1 MEENE
6 LVKEITPEEVKN
18 IDPFEISYIAMKDGS
33 IIMVNEKNVS
43 IKNKDN
49 NYQIKEI
56 REKEEQK
63 SPNFNLS
70 GKKYISHI
78 KSKIDKEQEQ
88 YEEEGDFNV
97 YYSNNNKKSNK
108 KIFRDKSYQININNN
123 INDNNLL
130 YEENISH
137 IKKDSFYSPEE
148 IKPIYRIEKI
158 IHPNKNTKIEYIYDN
173 NNIENK
179 KEFLKNNNKIINNSS
194 ICYNNKGY
202 NDLEN
207 KKPFYVVKK
216 KYKYYKKTTHEN
228 PIRESRTFNS
238 KMPYKKHNNLYI
250 QDNNS
255 NISIIQSKYSINANN
270 SNDNV
275 FINDNNN
282 DYDNENDNY
291 IPQYYRTPE
300 QKRSR
305 RNMINYSYTTDID
318 RRDIIRERKLDKVI
332 TKNTVDNYNNYE
344 ILNKSKYIKTDR
356 NAINTNNYRKAGYSM
371 EKNQKNSFV
380 IMPEEL
386 KLDEEKETLRA
397 KTPLLSMK
405 NLRRNNYSKKINYM
419 KNNNKELIKC
429 LTKDNHKYYERKDFN
444 LQKKSISKY
453 ITKKDSKGK
462 IIHIFEN
469 K

>member
-33 IIMVNEKNVS
+33 IIMVNEKNVN
-43 IKNKDN
+43 IKYKDN

-56 REKEEQK
+56 REKEDQK

-70 GKKYISHI
+70 GKKYTSPI

-97 YYSNNNKKSNK
+97 YYSNNNKKNNK
-108 KIFRDKSYQININNN
+108 KIFSDKSNQININNN
-123 INDNNLL
+123 IYDNNKL

-148 IKPIYRIEKI
+148 IKPNYRIEKI
-158 IHPNKNTKIEYIYDN
+158 IHPNKNTKIEYIYNN
-173 NNIENK
+173 NNIENE
-179 KEFLKNNNKIINNSS
+179 KEFLKNNNKIINNSC

-202 NDLEN
+202 NDLES

-216 KYKYYKKTTHEN
+216 KIKYYKKTTHEN
-228 PIRESRTFNS
+228 PIRESKTFNS
-238 KMPYKKHNNLYI
+238 KMPNKKHNNLYI
-250 QDNNS
+250 QDNNN
-255 NISIIQSKYSINANN
+255 NISIIQSKYSISNNN

-275 FINDNNN
+275 FINNN

-300 QKRSR
+300 PKRSR
-305 RNMINYSYTTDID
+305 RNILNYSYMTDLD

-332 TKNTVDNYNNYE
+332 TNNVVDNYSNYE
-344 ILNKSKYIKTDR
+344 ILNKPKYIKVDR
-356 NAINTNNYRKAGYSM
+356 NIINTNNYRKVGYST

-386 KLDEEKETLRA
+386 KLDKEKETLRT

-405 NLRRNNYSKKINYM
+405 NLRRNNYNKKINYM

-444 LQKKSISKY
+444 LQKKSTSKY
-453 ITKKDSKGK
+453 IKKKDSNGK